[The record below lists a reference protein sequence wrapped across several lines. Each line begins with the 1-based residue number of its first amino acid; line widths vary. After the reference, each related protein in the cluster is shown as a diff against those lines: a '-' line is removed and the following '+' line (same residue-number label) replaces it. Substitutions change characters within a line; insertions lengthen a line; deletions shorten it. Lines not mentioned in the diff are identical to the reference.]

1 MIYKNHFR
9 NFDFAL
15 LIITLGIFCM
25 GLLSIYSA
33 THTEGMAPGSNLVM
47 RQITWMAI
55 ALVFL
60 VLILKFD
67 YQNYIDLSHIFYV
80 VCSIFLVLILFMGRG
95 KYGAGRWFYLGIFAF
110 QPSELAKL
118 SLILLL
124 ASVIGR
130 RQGGQLGIGTVL
142 VCLSLTLFTACLVAV
157 EPDLGTAIVFAV
169 IFFSMLFVG
178 GARLKYLLLLFLS
191 GLATAP
197 FLWHALKDYQKE
209 RFLVFLDPNADPLGA
224 GYTVIQS
231 KIAIGSGSLFGK
243 GWLSGTQN
251 KLNFLPERHS
261 DFIFS
266 VIGEEWGF
274 LGSVLLIG
282 LYFILIKKAIAIGS
296 RTNDQYARL
305 IVAGIVAMLAFHI
318 VVNISMA
325 LGVMPVVGLPL
336 PLISYGGSSLITT
349 MASIALLLNID
360 MRKTRF

>member
-142 VCLSLTLFTACLVAV
+142 ACLLLTLFTACLVAV
-157 EPDLGTAIVFAV
+157 EPDLGTAIVFSV
-169 IFFSMLFVG
+169 IFF
-178 GARLKYLLLLFLS
+178 
-191 GLATAP
+191 
-197 FLWHALKDYQKE
+197 
-209 RFLVFLDPNADPLGA
+209 
-224 GYTVIQS
+224 
-231 KIAIGSGSLFGK
+231 
-243 GWLSGTQN
+243 
-251 KLNFLPERHS
+251 
-261 DFIFS
+261 
-266 VIGEEWGF
+266 
-274 LGSVLLIG
+274 
-282 LYFILIKKAIAIGS
+282 
-296 RTNDQYARL
+296 
-305 IVAGIVAMLAFHI
+305 
-318 VVNISMA
+318 
-325 LGVMPVVGLPL
+325 
-336 PLISYGGSSLITT
+336 
-349 MASIALLLNID
+349 
-360 MRKTRF
+360 